1 MEKMNIEKLLKIAYQ
16 KAALQFKGKP
26 AGECLT
32 EECIACFFDGKLL
45 GEELNIFNE
54 HILSCRKC
62 ATTLKYNIAVSRK
75 MKEEVSVPPH
85 LESLAKSLISE
96 EVGVNVLDIILNFTS
111 KSIELI
117 RTTGNVL
124 IGPEL
129 VPAYAFRSSKEN
141 DKLPNEV
148 KVTKALND
156 VIAEIG
162 IEKQRPDLA
171 NIVVR
176 LTEKET
182 NKKAK
187 EIRVS
192 LMKGDREM
200 QSSLIEDGKVK
211 FEEVKA
217 SDYKIYLTKDEK
229 KIGMITISIT
239 TN

>member
-1 MEKMNIEKLLKIAYQ
+1 MNIEKLLKMAYQ
-16 KAALQFKGKP
+16 KVASQFKGKP
-26 AGECLT
+26 VGECLT
-32 EECIACFFDGKLL
+32 EESIACFFDGKLL
-45 GEELNIFNE
+45 GEELNMFNE
-54 HILSCRKC
+54 HILSCKKC
-62 ATTLKYNIAVSRK
+62 ATTLKYNIAISRT

-85 LESLAKSLISE
+85 LENLAKSLISE
-96 EVGVNVLDIILNFTS
+96 EVGANVLDVVLNFTS

-117 RTTGNVL
+117 RTTGSIL

-129 VPAYAFRSSKEN
+129 VPVHAFRSSGEN

-148 KVTKALND
+148 KVTKTLSD

-162 IEKQRPDLA
+162 VEKQRPDLA

-192 LMKGDREM
+192 LMKGDREL

-217 SDYKIYLTKDEK
+217 NDYKIYLTKDEK
-229 KIGMITISIT
+229 KIGIITISIT

>member
-1 MEKMNIEKLLKIAYQ
+1 MNIEKLLKITFQ
-16 KAALQFKGKP
+16 KVASQFKSKP
-26 AGECLT
+26 VGECLT
-32 EECIACFFDGKLL
+32 EENIACFLDGKLL
-45 GEELNIFNE
+45 GEELNMFNE
-54 HILSCRKC
+54 HILSCKKC
-62 ATTLKYNIAVSRK
+62 ATTLKYDIAISRK
-75 MKEEVSVPPH
+75 MNEEISVPPH
-85 LESLAKSLISE
+85 LENLAKSLISE
-96 EVGVNVLDIILNFTS
+96 EVGVNVLDIVLNFTS

-117 RTTGNVL
+117 RTTGNIF

-129 VPAYAFRSSKEN
+129 VPVHAFRSSGEN

-148 KVTKALND
+148 KVIKTLSD

-192 LMKGDREM
+192 LMKGDREL

-211 FEEVKA
+211 FEEIKA
-217 SDYKIYLTKDEK
+217 NDYKIYLTKDEE
-229 KIGMITISIT
+229 KIGIITISIT

>member
-1 MEKMNIEKLLKIAYQ
+1 MDKIKIEKLLKIAY
-16 KAALQFKGKP
+16 KKVASQFKGKP
-26 AGECLT
+26 ASECLT
-32 EECIACFFDGKLL
+32 EESMACFFDGKLL
-45 GEELNIFNE
+45 GEELNMFNE
-54 HILSCRKC
+54 HILSCKKC
-62 ATTLKYNIAVSRK
+62 AMTLKHNITISRT

-85 LESLAKSLISE
+85 LEKLAKSLVSE
-96 EVGVNVLDIILNFTS
+96 EAGLNIFDLVINFTNE
-111 KSIELI
+111 SIELI

-124 IGPEL
+124 MGPEL
-129 VPAYAFRSSKEN
+129 VPAHAFRSSGEN
-141 DKLPNEV
+141 DKLSNEI
-148 KVTKALND
+148 KITKALSD

-162 IEKQRPDLA
+162 IEKQRLDLA

-192 LMKGDREM
+192 LIKDDREL
-200 QSSLIEDGKVK
+200 QSYLVENGKVK

-229 KIGMITISIT
+229 KIGLITITIT